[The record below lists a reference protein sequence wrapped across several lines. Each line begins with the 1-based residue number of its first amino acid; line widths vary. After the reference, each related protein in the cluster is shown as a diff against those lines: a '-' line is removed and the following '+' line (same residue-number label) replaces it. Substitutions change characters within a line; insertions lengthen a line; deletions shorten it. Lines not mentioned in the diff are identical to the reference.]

1 MGRALEYHSKEPGF
15 APIEK
20 RFFFSFCLNLSL
32 LKTALSRTHLDVL
45 QRDISI
51 DIGNPMDVG
60 LRHLTRLQKMG
71 DVHPIDRGVL
81 PGRAT
86 NQFFLIGQFGHWWK
100 QWKHSSTA
108 STGSP
113 GIFFWRRTPQYSN
126 YIYYMHNTHY
136 IQNLHFM
143 LSQNFS
149 AGKPQET
156 SLPNNEVRINT
167 MCFIVIH

>member
-1 MGRALEYHSKEPGF
+1 MGRALEYQSKERGI

-32 LKTALSRTHLDVL
+32 LKTAVSRTHLDVL

-81 PGRAT
+81 PGWW
-86 NQFFLIGQFGHWWK
+86 FFHHQ
-100 QWKHSSTA
+100 
-108 STGSP
+108 
-113 GIFFWRRTPQYSN
+113 
-126 YIYYMHNTHY
+126 
-136 IQNLHFM
+136 
-143 LSQNFS
+143 
-149 AGKPQET
+149 
-156 SLPNNEVRINT
+156 V
-167 MCFIVIH
+167 

>member
-1 MGRALEYHSKEPGF
+1 VGRALEYHSKERGF

-32 LKTALSRTHLDVL
+32 LKTAVSRTHLDVL

-81 PGRAT
+81 PGM
-86 NQFFLIGQFGHWWK
+86 FGSNICK
-100 QWKHSSTA
+100 QCPYALYKT
-108 STGSP
+108 
-113 GIFFWRRTPQYSN
+113 FN
-126 YIYYMHNTHY
+126 
-136 IQNLHFM
+136 
-143 LSQNFS
+143 
-149 AGKPQET
+149 
-156 SLPNNEVRINT
+156 
-167 MCFIVIH
+167 

>member
-1 MGRALEYHSKEPGF
+1 MGRALDYHSKERGF

-32 LKTALSRTHLDVL
+32 LKTAVSRTHLDVL

-81 PGRAT
+81 PGY
-86 NQFFLIGQFGHWWK
+86 LIYHLGLTGKTTKSIYTYQALLHNL
-100 QWKHSSTA
+100 SSLLH
-108 STGSP
+108 
-113 GIFFWRRTPQYSN
+113 
-126 YIYYMHNTHY
+126 IYYTLQIGWY
-136 IQNLHFM
+136 CAFRLPF
-143 LSQNFS
+143 LSSFCLERKTNY
-149 AGKPQET
+149 
-156 SLPNNEVRINT
+156 
-167 MCFIVIH
+167 